1 MKAVKTKLLKKSI
14 GEKFFL
20 TIFFIFFVIIGI
32 SLFYPLL
39 WVFLNSL
46 KTSVEYYENSFSLP
60 QDWIFFNYIRA
71 FREIS
76 VKNTSFM
83 TMAWNS
89 VWIAALTT
97 FASIASSTLTAYAM
111 AKYKFPFKPF
121 LYSIVILVQV
131 LPSIGTGP
139 AMFKLMNN
147 LNIADNPALIWLTW
161 ARGFDFAFIVL
172 YGYFKSISWNYAEA
186 AFMDGAS
193 NLRVML
199 QIMLP
204 QAMPAIAS
212 LIILNV
218 ITGWNDYTTPMIY
231 LKSYPNL
238 ALGIYYF
245 DKESQFAAA
254 GTPVFMASILM
265 SMVPIL
271 ALFIAF
277 QKMIMT
283 NVTAGGLKG

>member
-1 MKAVKTKLLKKSI
+1 
-14 GEKFFL
+14 
-20 TIFFIFFVIIGI
+20 
-32 SLFYPLL
+32 
-39 WVFLNSL
+39 
-46 KTSVEYYENSFSLP
+46 
-60 QDWIFFNYIRA
+60 
-71 FREIS
+71 
-76 VKNTSFM
+76 
-83 TMAWNS
+83 
-89 VWIAALTT
+89 
-97 FASIASSTLTAYAM
+97 
-111 AKYKFPFKPF
+111 
-121 LYSIVILVQV
+121 
-131 LPSIGTGP
+131 
-139 AMFKLMNN
+139 
-147 LNIADNPALIWLTW
+147 
-161 ARGFDFAFIVL
+161 
-172 YGYFKSISWNYAEA
+172 
-186 AFMDGAS
+186 MDGAS